1 MGEDLNDTLKRNKHH
16 FGERHDEQED
26 RNGWVTLDAI
36 PWSKS
41 KISKWQANTPTTSRP
56 WPDGNGNQVKP
67 WDKFSGQKP
76 YPTDYTSRPTGIE
89 AISKPW

>member
-1 MGEDLNDTLKRNKHH
+1 MGEDLNDTLKRNKH
-16 FGERHDEQED
+16 FGEQED

-41 KISKWQANTPTTSRP
+41 KISKWQANTASTTKP
-56 WPDGNGNQVKP
+56 WPDGNQVRP
-67 WDKFSGQKP
+67 WDKFGGPKP